1 MSPEKSLKVAV
12 LASGNG
18 TNLQALLDQVHGR
31 EGIAIVA
38 VAADNPEAHA
48 LERAAAAGVPTA
60 VFPRA
65 DFGGERRARDQAMAA
80 WLRERGTQLVVMAGY
95 MQLLSEEFLDRFP
108 DAVINVHPSLLP
120 AFPGIDAVGQA
131 LAYGVKLFGVTVHF
145 ADTGLDTGPVIMQR
159 SVGLPDARELDDVL
173 PHIHALEHQ
182 MLPEVVRLFARG
194 AVRIAST
201 HPRRV
206 LVGPLAVMPER

>member
-1 MSPEKSLKVAV
+1 M
-12 LASGNG
+12 
-18 TNLQALLDQVHGR
+18 
-31 EGIAIVA
+31 
-38 VAADNPEAHA
+38 
-48 LERAAAAGVPTA
+48 AG
-60 VFPRA
+60 
-65 DFGGERRARDQAMAA
+65 

-95 MQLLSEEFLDRFP
+95 MQLVSEPFLDRFS

-120 AFPGIDAVGQA
+120 AFPGIDAVSQA
-131 LAYGVKLFGVTVHF
+131 ISYGVKLFGVTVHF
-145 ADTGLDTGPVIMQR
+145 ADAGLDTGPVIMQR

-173 PHIHALEHQ
+173 PHIHEIEHQ

-206 LVGPLAVMPER
+206 LVGPLAVLPEGPSR

>member
-1 MSPEKSLKVAV
+1 MKVAV
-12 LASGNG
+12 LASGAG

-31 EGIAIVA
+31 EGITIVA
-38 VAADNPEAHA
+38 VASDNPDALA
-48 LERAAAAGVPTA
+48 LERAAAAGVSTA
-60 VFPRA
+60 VFQRRE
-65 DFGGERRARDQAMAA
+65 FGDDRVARDRAMAG

-95 MQLLSEEFLDRFP
+95 MQLVSEPFLDRFS

-120 AFPGIDAVGQA
+120 AFPGIDAVSQA

-145 ADTGLDTGPVIMQR
+145 ADASLDTGPVIMQR

-173 PHIHALEHQ
+173 PHIHALEYQ

-206 LVGPLAVMPER
+206 LVGPLAVLPEHP